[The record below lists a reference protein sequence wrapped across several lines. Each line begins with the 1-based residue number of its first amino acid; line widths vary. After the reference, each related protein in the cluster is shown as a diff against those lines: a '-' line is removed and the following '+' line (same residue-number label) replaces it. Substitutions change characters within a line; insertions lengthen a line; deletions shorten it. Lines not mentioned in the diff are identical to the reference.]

1 MVSLWKEGYRA
12 PTISKL
18 LHSEGIIA
26 SRRGI
31 HKFLKLFAAR
41 RTTARRPG
49 SGRPFTLTGQIKQ
62 EVERVMQEDD
72 ETTATQLH
80 QMLIQRGYN
89 VSICTVLRCRT
100 ALGWTFRGSAYCQ
113 IIREAN
119 KQKRLDWARQH
130 LHEREDGFQ
139 DVIWTDEC
147 TVQLETHRRFCCR
160 KRGQPPRNKPRYST
174 CIACVFLLLLPSAC
188 S

>member
-1 MVSLWKEGYRA
+1 MVFTEYEKRRMVSLWKEGYRA

-18 LHSEGIIA
+18 LRSEGITA

-41 RTTARRPG
+41 RTIARRPG
-49 SGRPFTLTGQIKQ
+49 SGRPFTLTGQTKE
-62 EVERVMQEDD
+62 EVERIMQEDD

-89 VSICTVLRCRT
+89 VSIRTVLRCRT

-113 IIREAN
+113 IICEVN
-119 KQKRLDWARQH
+119 KTKCLDWARQH

-139 DVIWTDEC
+139 DVIWMDEC
-147 TVQLETHRRFCCR
+147 TVQLEAHRRFCYQ
-160 KRGQPPRNKPRYST
+160 KWGQ
-174 CIACVFLLLLPSAC
+174 LPQN
-188 S
+188 